1 MSSTNGGPRRVAYYK
16 GCLASLSAKELDTS
30 TRALAPKVGLAL
42 EELEAVTCC
51 GAGDI
56 HEAEPDYYLHLN
68 ARILAY
74 AEATGTDTLMT
85 VCNVCTLNLRQA
97 NYQLQIDEALR
108 ERVNDNLESVGVPR
122 YGGGVEVVHFLWL
135 VAGTHFEQLKSAAHK
150 GLKGL
155 KIAPFYGCQIL
166 RPSKLLGFDD
176 PDRPESLERII
187 EACGGEPIDYPA
199 KIKCCGF
206 PIIQAREDT
215 ALGELIQPIEQ
226 ATEAGA
232 DAIVTPCP
240 LCHLSLDAWQSK
252 LRKQT
257 GRDFQMPILHLSQ
270 LIGVAAGLTD
280 SELKFKRHVVS
291 VEPVVEKLR
300 V

>member
-1 MSSTNGGPRRVAYYK
+1 VTNGQATRRVAYYK

-30 TRALAPKVGLAL
+30 TRALAPKVGLEL
-42 EELEAVTCC
+42 DELEAVTCC

-74 AEATGTDTLMT
+74 AEATGCDTLMT

-97 NYQLQIDEALR
+97 NYQLQIDGALR

-122 YGGGVEVVHFLWL
+122 YQGGVDVLHFLWL
-135 VAGTHFEQLKSAAHK
+135 VAGEHFDHLQRAAHK

-166 RPSKLLGFDD
+166 RPSKLLGFED
-176 PDRPESLERII
+176 PDRPDSLERII
-187 EACGGEPIDYPA
+187 RACGGEPIDYPA
-199 KIKCCGF
+199 KVKCCGF

-232 DAIVTPCP
+232 DAMVTPCP

-252 LRKQT
+252 LNAQT
-257 GRDFQMPILHLSQ
+257 GKDFHMPILHLSQ
-270 LIGVAAGLTD
+270 LIGVAAGLAD

>member
-1 MSSTNGGPRRVAYYK
+1 VKKVAYYK
-16 GCLASLSAKELDTS
+16 GCLASLSAKELDIS
-30 TRALAPKVGLAL
+30 TRALAPKLDYEL
-42 EELEAVTCC
+42 IELESVTCC

-68 ARILAY
+68 ARILSY
-74 AEATGTDTLMT
+74 AEATGCDTLMT

-97 NYQLQIDEALR
+97 NHQLKIDEDLR
-108 ERVNDNLESVGVPR
+108 ARVNDNLEQVGVAP
-122 YGGGVEVVHFLWL
+122 YSGSVEVMHFLWL
-135 VAGTHFEQLKSAAHK
+135 VAGESFDKLQTVAHK
-150 GLKGL
+150 GLRGL

-166 RPSKLLGFDD
+166 RPSKLMGFDD
-176 PDRPESLERII
+176 PDKPSSLERII
-187 EACGGEPIDYPA
+187 EACGGEAIDYPA

-215 ALGELIQPIEQ
+215 ALAELIQPIEQ
-226 ATEAGA
+226 AMEAGA
-232 DAIVTPCP
+232 DAMVTPCP

-252 LRKQT
+252 LKKQT
-257 GRDFQMPILHLSQ
+257 GRDFKMPILHLSQ
-270 LIGVAAGLTD
+270 LVGVAAGLTD

-291 VEPVVEKLR
+291 VDPVVEKLS

>member
-1 MSSTNGGPRRVAYYK
+1 MKTVAYYK
-16 GCLASLSAKELDTS
+16 GCLASLSAKELDSS
-30 TRALAPKVGLAL
+30 TQALAPKVGLDL
-42 EELEAVTCC
+42 IELESVTCC

-74 AEATGTDTLMT
+74 AEATGSDTLLT
-85 VCNVCTLNLRQA
+85 ICNVCTLNLRQA
-97 NYQLQIDEALR
+97 NWELRNDVALR
-108 ERVNDNLESVGVPR
+108 ERVNDNLASVGVPR
-122 YGGGVEVVHFLWL
+122 YSGEVDVRHFLWEI
-135 VAGTHFEQLKSAAHK
+135 AEGEGFELLKQAAHK

-155 KIAPFYGCQIL
+155 KVAPFYGCQIL
-166 RPSKLLGFDD
+166 RPSKLLGFED
-176 PDRPESLERII
+176 PDRPWSLERII
-187 EACGGEPIDYPA
+187 EACGGEAVDYPA

-206 PIIQAREDT
+206 PIIQAREET

-226 ATEAGA
+226 AMEAGA
-232 DAIVTPCP
+232 DAMVTPCP

-252 LRKQT
+252 LKAAT
-257 GRDFQMPILHLSQ
+257 GKDFRMPILHLSQ
-270 LIGVAAGLTD
+270 LVGVAAGLEE

-291 VEPVVEKLR
+291 VAPVVDKLT

>member
-1 MSSTNGGPRRVAYYK
+1 MKKVAYYK
-16 GCLASLSAKELDTS
+16 GCLASLSAKELDIS
-30 TRALAPKVGLAL
+30 TRALAPKLDYEL
-42 EELEAVTCC
+42 IELESVTCC

-68 ARILAY
+68 ARILSY
-74 AEATGTDTLMT
+74 AEATGCDTLMT

-97 NYQLQIDEALR
+97 NHQLKIDEDLR
-108 ERVNDNLESVGVPR
+108 ARVNDNLEQVGVAP
-122 YGGGVEVVHFLWL
+122 YSGSVEVMHFLWL
-135 VAGTHFEQLKSAAHK
+135 VAGESFDKLQTVAHK
-150 GLKGL
+150 GLRGL

-166 RPSKLLGFDD
+166 RPSKLMGFDD
-176 PDRPESLERII
+176 PDKPSSLERII
-187 EACGGEPIDYPA
+187 EACGGEAIDYPA

-215 ALGELIQPIEQ
+215 ALAELIQPIEQ
-226 ATEAGA
+226 AMEAGA
-232 DAIVTPCP
+232 DAMVTPCP

-252 LRKQT
+252 LKKQT
-257 GRDFQMPILHLSQ
+257 GRDFKMPILHLSQ
-270 LIGVAAGLTD
+270 LVGVAAGLTD

-291 VEPVVEKLR
+291 VDPVVEKLS

>member
-1 MSSTNGGPRRVAYYK
+1 MKRVAYYK
-16 GCLASLSAKELDTS
+16 GCLASLSAKELDSS
-30 TRALAPKVGLAL
+30 TQALAPKVGLEL
-42 EELEAVTCC
+42 VELETVTCC

-74 AEATGTDTLMT
+74 AEAAGCDILLT

-97 NYQLQIDEALR
+97 NWQLKNDDDLR
-108 ERVNDNLESVGVPR
+108 DRVGTNLERVGVPP
-122 YGGGVEVVHFLWL
+122 YSGNVEVRHLLWEIAEGEGYEL
-135 VAGTHFEQLKSAAHK
+135 LKQSAHK

-166 RPSKLLGFDD
+166 RPSKILGFED
-176 PDRPESLERII
+176 PDRPWSLERII
-187 EACGGEPIDYPA
+187 EACGGEAIDYPA
-199 KIKCCGF
+199 KVKCCGF
-206 PIIQAREDT
+206 PIIQAREET

-226 ATEAGA
+226 AKEAGA
-232 DAIVTPCP
+232 DVIVTPCP

-252 LRKQT
+252 LKKAT
-257 GRDFQMPILHLSQ
+257 GKDFAMPILHLSQ
-270 LIGVAAGLTD
+270 LVGVAAGLEE

-291 VEPVVEKLR
+291 VAPVLEKL
-300 V
+300 VEV

>member
-1 MSSTNGGPRRVAYYK
+1 VKAIAYYK

-30 TRALAPKVGLAL
+30 TRALAPRVGY
-42 EELEAVTCC
+42 ELVELDSVTCC

-74 AEATGTDTLMT
+74 AEATGCDRLMT

-108 ERVNDNLESVGVPR
+108 ERVNDNLDSVGVPR
-122 YGGGVEVVHFLWL
+122 YRGTVDVVHFLWL
-135 VAGTHFEQLKSAAHK
+135 VAGESFETLKTVAHK

-176 PDRPESLERII
+176 PDKPDSLERII
-187 EACGGEPIDYPA
+187 TACGGEPIDYPA

-252 LRKQT
+252 LEKQT
-257 GRDFQMPILHLSQ
+257 GKSFQMPILHLSQ
-270 LIGVAAGLTD
+270 LIGVAAGLSD
-280 SELKFKRHVVS
+280 SELKFRRHVVS
-291 VEPVVEKLR
+291 VKPVMEKLT